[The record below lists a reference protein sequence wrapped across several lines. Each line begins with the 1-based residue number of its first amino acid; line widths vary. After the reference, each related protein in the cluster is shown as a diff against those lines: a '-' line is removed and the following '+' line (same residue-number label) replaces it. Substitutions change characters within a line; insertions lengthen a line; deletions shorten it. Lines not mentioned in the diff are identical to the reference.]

1 MEEQDNTDGV
11 RILSLGMYTALH
23 YPYYTVSKLMHLL
36 DSIQLDGGGP
46 GCFSQ
51 LVILDEMMGRI
62 AHDKQ
67 LDRKN
72 MYPADYFDLMGGVGF
87 GA

>member
-1 MEEQDNTDGV
+1 MSSTNV
-11 RILSLGMYTALH
+11 
-23 YPYYTVSKLMHLL
+23 
-36 DSIQLDGGGP
+36 DGGGP

-51 LVILDEMMGRI
+51 LVILEEIMGRI

-67 LDRKN
+67 LDRKS
-72 MYPADYFDLMGGVGF
+72 MYPADYFDLMGGAGF